1 MACFLGFWHPQK
13 KDLNKHVNF
22 FWNCFWVFRTPKI
35 QGIKRKTSF
44 YLFVCIIYCT
54 QRKQFRHV
62 WLSCFLFFVL
72 NNKRIKKSIELL
84 CCIFLG
90 FTHPKS
96 LKDKATTFTVTFWVC
111 FLVLSPPKKRIKQNP
126 FNLFFSCP
134 LRFSLRKN

>member
-1 MACFLGFWHPQK
+1 MLTFFGIVSGCFAPQK
-13 KDLNKHVNF
+13 FKELKEKHPF
-22 FWNCFWVFRTPKI
+22 IC
-35 QGIKRKTSF
+35 
-44 YLFVCIIYCT
+44 LFVLFIAHSGNNLDMSGC
-54 QRKQFRHV
+54 HV
-62 WLSCFLFFVL
+62 SCFLL